1 MAIIF
6 LFVLCDFQTFD
17 VDGLKAHGDSHN
29 EIPVYVRPFS
39 KSGIKNNNN
48 TNTDVVMIQC
58 IECGFTAK
66 EKYSITHHMWTHVRD
81 VKISASISEQKKQS
95 EKSEICLPFSHD
107 KKKLT
112 SSFLSLLT
120 PSSLIYQCTECNFLS
135 KETNIL
141 FAHTLQHQKKSLDAV
156 EPNGNQSLLDIG
168 AAAIVSAVTTPPTST
183 MEESISSLSLSIT
196 NLGNFVSNSERKTK
210 LLHNDHVNK
219 YFQCT
224 IWLYM

>member
-66 EKYSITHHMWTHVRD
+66 EKYSITHHMWTHVKD
-81 VKISASISEQKKQS
+81 VKISASYQNKRSNLKNLRFV
-95 EKSEICLPFSHD
+95 CH
-107 KKKLT
+107 
-112 SSFLSLLT
+112 FLM
-120 PSSLIYQCTECNFLS
+120 I
-135 KETNIL
+135 
-141 FAHTLQHQKKSLDAV
+141 KKSLH
-156 EPNGNQSLLDIG
+156 
-168 AAAIVSAVTTPPTST
+168 
-183 MEESISSLSLSIT
+183 
-196 NLGNFVSNSERKTK
+196 
-210 LLHNDHVNK
+210 LHSFP
-219 YFQCT
+219 Y
-224 IWLYM
+224 